1 VTEDGAVEHIDALT
15 RRHTDRE
22 VSPRHREEEGPRV
35 VIRISTDR
43 VATS

>member
-22 VSPRHREEEGPRV
+22 VSPRHREEGPRV
-35 VIRISTDR
+35 VIPINTDR